1 MSSSGGE
8 CTADMPDLTGLPL
21 EQILE
26 SGDHAL
32 SQAVRRVLR
41 HLAGE
46 EAPVAA
52 YDSGGDTCEGPRRIT
67 AAAP

>member
-1 MSSSGGE
+1 
-8 CTADMPDLTGLPL
+8 MPDLTGLPL

-26 SGDHAL
+26 GTDSAL
-32 SQAVRRVLR
+32 SQALRRVLR

-52 YDSGGDTCEGPRRIT
+52 YDSGGDSSEGPRRVT
-67 AAAP
+67 TPAP

>member
-1 MSSSGGE
+1 
-8 CTADMPDLTGLPL
+8 MPDLTGLPL

-32 SQAVRRVLR
+32 SQALRRVLA

-52 YDSGGDTCEGPRRIT
+52 YDSGGDAQDGPWRFT
-67 AAAP
+67 AVAP